1 MARGDFQPDAAGQG
15 APPDCGQAPGWAN
28 FYRVTFMPSSRMKS
42 KPESNLR
49 FLLFRRLKSCGI
61 YENSRRPFGHESG
74 QFLI

>member
-28 FYRVTFMPSSRMKS
+28 FYRVTFMPSSRKKS

-49 FLLFRRLKSCGI
+49 ISYVTDNGEEKIIDEYGVLYLGDLFKK
-61 YENSRRPFGHESG
+61 N
-74 QFLI
+74 